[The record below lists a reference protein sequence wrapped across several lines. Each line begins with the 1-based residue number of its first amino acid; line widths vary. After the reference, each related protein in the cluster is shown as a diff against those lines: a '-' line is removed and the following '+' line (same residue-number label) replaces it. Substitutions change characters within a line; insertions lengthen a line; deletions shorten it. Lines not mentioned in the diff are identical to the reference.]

1 MSAANPTARTA
12 LMHLL
17 NQVEPGYLERHFG
30 PACEI
35 DTVADALLAVHLS
48 EVVPNTRA
56 EALAEIANPANAA
69 TIYAVRPCICDDTP
83 HPRWCPASVPT
94 DERIKEIRQGL
105 GEPLTP
111 RELSW
116 LGGTAGRHELHVI
129 GSRGGH
135 WPLTDDLP
143 GALLLVS
150 QYLAAAVAVI
160 ERAGLAEEEATAS
173 SGETTQTADFFQPGH
188 TYSHGQDGYKAPE
201 QTLIFRVEHVT
212 RHPDKGH
219 RRAIGWSRTGEPGAR
234 WHGDF
239 RDEGEFEGWTET
251 TDGGDA

>member
-1 MSAANPTARTA
+1 MSALAKLTALVGYTDSGYLDAHFDHDAGHDDIARTVHAEIRAEVLNEAADLIEAEQHRLDDAENAKHGA
-12 LMHLL
+12 LDRESELQH
-17 NQVEPGYLERHFG
+17 V
-30 PACEI
+30 
-35 DTVADALLAVHLS
+35 AVH
-48 EVVPNTRA
+48 A
-56 EALAEIANPANAA
+56 M
-69 TIYAVRPCICDDTP
+69 
-83 HPRWCPASVPT
+83 
-94 DERIKEIRQGL
+94 
-105 GEPLTP
+105 
-111 RELSW
+111 
-116 LGGTAGRHELHVI
+116 
-129 GSRGGH
+129 
-135 WPLTDDLP
+135 
-143 GALLLVS
+143 GALLRRVAEG
-150 QYLAAAVAVI
+150 AAP
-160 ERAGLAEEEATAS
+160 